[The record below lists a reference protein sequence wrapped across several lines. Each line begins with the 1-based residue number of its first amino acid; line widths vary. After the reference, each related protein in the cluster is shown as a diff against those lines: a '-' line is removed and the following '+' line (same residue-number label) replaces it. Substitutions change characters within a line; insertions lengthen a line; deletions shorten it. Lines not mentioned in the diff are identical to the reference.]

1 MSEKSH
7 HNIIRNILLFF
18 FKYSSLYSN
27 FQLQIIFKK
36 LVSISFYRRFLLFFS
51 QICTQDCTQDCL
63 IRNDFMRFQA
73 VSNDK
78 TKQSKIIKKVRNP

>member
-1 MSEKSH
+1 MSEKSYY
-7 HNIIRNILLFF
+7 NIIRNI
-18 FKYSSLYSN
+18 
-27 FQLQIIFKK
+27 
-36 LVSISFYRRFLLFFS
+36 LLFFS

-78 TKQSKIIKKVRNP
+78 TKQSKIIKKSPKSLMFPRFFRL